1 MRDQEWLAQQHVVF
15 ATPCYGGTCTEAYL
29 RSMMA
34 TTVALDRMGVAHT
47 LLTLTNESLITR
59 ARNRLVAQFLQTA
72 GTHLFFIDAD
82 LRFDPADV
90 LHLVAHDRPI
100 VAAAYPAKAVRE
112 ENIVGHLFTDTEQV
126 RRATTQYVV
135 NVLFDDEEAMARN
148 EATLK
153 DGLIEVLDAGT
164 GFLCIRRHV
173 IEELIAAHPELTYY
187 PERTYQRDP
196 DDPQPEWAL
205 FDTLIDGGRYLSED
219 YAFCRR
225 WQRAGGGVWLDPTIS
240 LDHIGTHVFRGYPL
254 AAGPAPARS
263 GLAATAQPR
272 PAGMADDGTV
282 VGAWGGTEQTR
293 DGLLARLPAG
303 ALDGVRL
310 LHSRVRDDMLRPG
323 QHHVLL
329 MQEYTDQSDSQHLAD
344 PASRARFDRI
354 VFVSETQAAEYR
366 ERFGVEPGRSRVLR
380 NAIEPFP
387 AHAKPTDGPVRLVYT
402 STPHR
407 GLDVLVTAF
416 ERLHERLGDAVHLD
430 VYSSFA
436 IYGQPERNAAFAPLF
451 ARCDAH
457 PGITRHDAV
466 PNAEIRAALMDA
478 HVLTY
483 PSTYRETACIAAIEA
498 MSAGCAVVCSDLG
511 ALPETTGG
519 YAFTYPF
526 DPDPAVHAER
536 FAAVLEEVVGT
547 LRSPEVQARLAA
559 QKAFADATYAWD
571 VRIPEWV
578 ALLDEVR
585 AAPAGLGA
593 QPPDA

>member
-1 MRDQEWLAQQHVVF
+1 VDPSEEAEVQDQAWLAQQHVVF
-15 ATPCYGGTCTEAYL
+15 ATPCYGGVCTEAYL

-34 TTVALDRMGVAHT
+34 TTVTLDRMGIAHT

-59 ARNRLVAQFLQTA
+59 ARNRLVAQFLETP

-82 LRFDPADV
+82 LRFHPSDV
-90 LHLVAHDRPI
+90 LRLLTHDRPV

-112 ENIVGHLFTDTEQV
+112 ENVVGRVFADVEQV

-135 NVLFDDEEAMARN
+135 NVLFEDEEAMARN

-164 GFLCIRRHV
+164 GFLAIKRHV
-173 IEELIAAHPELTYY
+173 IDELIAAHPELTYY
-187 PERTYQRDP
+187 PERTYQADP
-196 DDPQPEWAL
+196 KNPRPEWAI
-205 FDTLIDGGRYLSED
+205 FDTMIETGRYLSED

-225 WQRAGGGVWLDPTIS
+225 WQQLGGSVWLDPTIA
-240 LDHIGTHVFRGYPL
+240 LDHIGSHVFSGYPL
-254 AAGPAPARS
+254 AAGPAPVRS
-263 GLAATAQPR
+263 GVAATAQPR
-272 PAGMADDGTV
+272 PTGMAEDGTV
-282 VGAWGGTEQTR
+282 EGAWGGTEQTR
-293 DGLLARLPAG
+293 DGLLARLPDG
-303 ALDGVRL
+303 ALDGLRL

-329 MQEYTDQSDSQHLAD
+329 MHEYPDQSDSQHLAD
-344 PASRARFDRI
+344 PVSRARFDRS
-354 VFVSETQAAEYR
+354 VFVSETQAR
-366 ERFGVEPGRSRVLR
+366 EFRDVLGVDPERSAVLR
-380 NAIEPFP
+380 NAIEPIAPHVKP
-387 AHAKPTDGPVRLVYT
+387 AEGQIRLIYT

-407 GLDVLVTAF
+407 GLAILVDAF
-416 ERLHERLGDAVHLD
+416 DRLSERHGDAIHLD

-436 IYGQPERNAAFAPLF
+436 IYAQPERNVPFAPLF

-466 PNAEIRAALMDA
+466 PNAEIRAALMGA
-478 HVLTY
+478 HVLAY
-483 PSTYRETACIAAIEA
+483 PSTYRETSCLAAIEA

-511 ALPETTGG
+511 ALPETTGDF
-519 YAFTYPF
+519 AFSYPF

-536 FAAVLEEVVGT
+536 FIATLDGVIAS
-547 LRSPEVQARLAA
+547 LRSPEMQARLAA
-559 QKAFADATYAWD
+559 QKTFADATYSWD

-585 AAPAGLGA
+585 TGG
-593 QPPDA
+593 